1 MTTLAVRALLIL
13 LAAVGA
19 VVAVT
24 GLRSDHRCTQART
37 AVLHGD
43 YSAAAATTLADRC
56 GDPRDR
62 AYAAAT
68 MAQKGHPAP
77 ARQLARRM
85 VRDSP
90 QDYLGWLALGRL
102 TNDQRAL
109 ARAHAL
115 NPRGVPPPAHPR

>member
-1 MTTLAVRALLIL
+1 MRSLLARVLLIVLAVICVV
-13 LAAVGA
+13 VG
-19 VVAVT
+19 VA
-24 GLRSDHRCTQART
+24 GLRGDHRCAQAR
-37 AVLHGD
+37 AALDGPRV
-43 YSAAAATTLADRC
+43 AAAC

-62 AYAAAT
+62 AETAARLA
-68 MAQKGHPAP
+68 GRGRIAP

-102 TNDQRAL
+102 TGDGHAL

-115 NPRGVPPPAHPR
+115 NPRGVPTPARPR

>member
-1 MTTLAVRALLIL
+1 MTPLAARALLIL
-13 LAAVGA
+13 LAVVCA

-43 YSAAAATTLADRC
+43 SSAAAATAVADRC

-62 AYAAAT
+62 AFAAAL
-68 MAQKGHPAP
+68 MAQRGRAAP

-115 NPRGVPPPAHPR
+115 NPRGVPPPARQR